1 MLGARADTCK
11 ARCTRAPDALHVSV
25 NLESSTHRERADV
38 FTGAAG
44 DIVNAA
50 LAAPL
55 GCIVPRWSGLS

>member
-11 ARCTRAPDALHVSV
+11 ARS
-25 NLESSTHRERADV
+25 ADV

-55 GCIVPRWSGLS
+55 GCIEPRWSGLS